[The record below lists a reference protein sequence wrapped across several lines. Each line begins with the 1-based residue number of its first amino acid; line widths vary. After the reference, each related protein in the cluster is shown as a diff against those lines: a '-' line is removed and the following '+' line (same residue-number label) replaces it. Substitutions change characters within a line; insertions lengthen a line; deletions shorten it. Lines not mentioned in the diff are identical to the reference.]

1 MYYPKSQILENLYA
15 NPGQFVEIASKEEY
29 TGPYYKT
36 SDGSFYTGKNPQDPP
51 NNQLI
56 EFAEPERDKL
66 SEPLPESYYLIDDGY
81 YAAKSLPFNR
91 KAPRPPIT
99 SLPMPTESDY
109 QTGEFERY
117 FLKKANENL
126 YNEVNKKEY
135 ELFDNNNSS
144 VQYQSYIPIKI
155 NWQLT
160 GKLKNVFQTNSNV
173 VRLIERRLNINGF
186 FLYFKG
192 RFSQYFKYSPDENL
206 FTDGTEY
213 KNKRTGEIYIGPY
226 HIHPNKGPMVGATH
240 VSSPHDFLIPLSG
253 SYEQI
258 ETEIAQQP
266 RIVRTSGGS
275 SGGY

>member
-1 MYYPKSQILENLYA
+1 MKGLFYEVDKNEFNL
-15 NPGQFVEIASKEEY
+15 FK
-29 TGPYYKT
+29 
-36 SDGSFYTGKNPQDPP
+36 
-51 NNQLI
+51 
-56 EFAEPERDKL
+56 
-66 SEPLPESYYLIDDGY
+66 
-81 YAAKSLPFNR
+81 
-91 KAPRPPIT
+91 
-99 SLPMPTESDY
+99 
-109 QTGEFERY
+109 
-117 FLKKANENL
+117 
-126 YNEVNKKEY
+126 
-135 ELFDNNNSS
+135 NNNSK

-160 GKLKNVFQTNSNV
+160 GKLKEVFQTNSNIV
-173 VRLIERRLNINGF
+173 KLTERRLNVIGF
-186 FLYFKG
+186 YLYFKN

-253 SYEQI
+253 SFEQI

-266 RIVRTSGGS
+266 RIVRRGGGS